1 MPEIVHV
8 VGARPNFVKIAPI
21 IAALRAWPS
30 ITQRLVHTGQH
41 YDERMA
47 GVFFAELGL
56 PRPDHDL
63 HVGSGSHADQT
74 AAILVRF
81 DAVLARTR
89 PDMVVVVGDVNS
101 TLAAAL
107 AAAKRGVP
115 VAHVEAGVRSF
126 DRTMPEEIN
135 RVLTDQLSTLLF
147 APDEDAAANLR
158 REGLPDTAISVVGNV
173 MLDTLAAHRDRLAWP
188 IAGLDPPLEAG
199 GYAVLTLHRAANVDE
214 PDRLRGLLSRLDP
227 IAATMPVVFPVHPRT
242 RARLAETAGALPDG
256 LRPIEPLGYPA
267 FLSLM
272 AHAACVVTD
281 SGGIQVETSALGV
294 PCFTVRDTTEWPG
307 TLSHGTNRLVG
318 RDAAGLATAFRSLGS
333 ATRAS
338 RPGAADHG
346 GASGR
351 IAAILSG
358 HLGERPQPPGRV
370 HLASGRKPA

>member
-1 MPEIVHV
+1 
-8 VGARPNFVKIAPI
+8 
-21 IAALRAWPS
+21 
-30 ITQRLVHTGQH
+30 
-41 YDERMA
+41 
-47 GVFFAELGL
+47 
-56 PRPDHDL
+56 
-63 HVGSGSHADQT
+63 
-74 AAILVRF
+74 
-81 DAVLARTR
+81 
-89 PDMVVVVGDVNS
+89 MVVVVGDVNS

-272 AHAACVVTD
+272 AHAAGVVTD

-294 PCFTVRDTTEWPG
+294 PCFTVRDTTEWPR
-307 TLSHGTNRLVG
+307 TLSHGTNTLVG
-318 RDAAGLATAFRSLGS
+318 RDAAGLAAAFRSLGS

-338 RPGAADHG
+338 RPGGADHG

-351 IAAILSG
+351 IAAILSR
-358 HLGERPQPPGRV
+358 HLGERPQPPDRV
-370 HLASGRKPA
+370 ARHTVPARLRPRRRPR